1 LTAFVDTS
9 ALYALLDRDDE
20 HHEAAAALFP
30 VLLESDELVTH
41 SYVVVESAA
50 LVQRRLGSAALRALF
65 EDLLPAI
72 TVVFVDESTHRAAS
86 SALLAAVRRRVSFV
100 DWVSFELMRRESLE
114 VVFAFDHDF
123 RAQGFVVRP

>member
-1 LTAFVDTS
+1 MSAFVDTS

-30 VLLESDELVTH
+30 ELLESEDLITH
-41 SYVVVESAA
+41 SYAVVESAA

-65 EDLLPAI
+65 EDLLPVI
-72 TVVFVDESTHRAAS
+72 TVVFVGESLHRAAA

-100 DWVSFELMRRESLE
+100 DWVSFELMRSESLE
-114 VVFAFDHDF
+114 VAFAFDDDF
-123 RAQGFVVRP
+123 RTQGFAVRP